1 MSDLPSLQLAD
12 RQRKVVY
19 SGLTVVVVVLAVAA
33 LIAHTGFQQFL
44 QLTVDGLTIGALY
57 AVIALGYTLVY
68 GVLQL
73 INFAHSEVF
82 MFGAFGGLFAARGL
96 LGNGGLPSGIESVG
110 LVAFGLGCGALAG
123 GVAAFV
129 LERTAYRPLRKRGAP
144 RLAYL
149 ISAIG
154 ASLFASNL
162 AGKQFGRQNVPVP
175 PLFTDGVL
183 FRFFGAEVTVVTLF
197 IFGTAITMLLLLER
211 LVNGT
216 RLGSGIRAVAQDA
229 DTASLMGVNVER
241 VIVVTFIIGGLLAG
255 AGGFLY
261 AVVFNASYNMGF
273 VPGVKAFTAAVLGG
287 IGNVRGAVVGGLVLG
302 LVENYGGYLTQASY
316 KDVIA
321 FGVLVLVLLIR
332 PSGLLGERLG
342 RAA

>member
-1 MSDLPSLQLAD
+1 M
-12 RQRKVVY
+12 
-19 SGLTVVVVVLAVAA
+19 
-33 LIAHTGFQQFL
+33 GFFDQFW
-44 QLTVDGLTIGALY
+44 QLTIDGLMVGSLY

-82 MFGAFGGLFAARGL
+82 MLGSFGGLFAARAL
-96 LGNGGLPSGIESVG
+96 LPDHGVPGGFESVC
-110 LVAFGLGCGALAG
+110 LVAVGLGVGAACGALA
-123 GVAAFV
+123 AFT
-129 LERTAYRPLRKRGAP
+129 LERVAYRPLRRRAAP

-154 ASLFASNL
+154 ASLFAVNL
-162 AGKQFGRQNVPVP
+162 AGKEFGRQNVDLPD
-175 PLFTDGVL
+175 LFHNGTV
-183 FRFFGAEVTVVTLF
+183 FTIFGAQVSTQSLV
-197 IFGTAITMLLLLER
+197 IFGVAIAMLIGLDR
-211 LVNGT
+211 LVAGT
-216 RLGSGIRAVAQDA
+216 RLGQGIRAVAQDA
-229 DTASLMGVNVER
+229 DTAVLMGVNVER
-241 VIVVTFIIGGLLAG
+241 IIIVTFIVGGLLAG

-261 AVVFNASYNMGF
+261 AMTFNASYNMGF

-287 IGNVRGAVVGGLVLG
+287 IGNVRGAMLGGLLLG
-302 LVENYGGYLTQASY
+302 LVESYGGYLFQASY

-321 FGVLVLVLLIR
+321 FLVLVAILMIR

>member
-1 MSDLPSLQLAD
+1 M
-12 RQRKVVY
+12 
-19 SGLTVVVVVLAVAA
+19 
-33 LIAHTGFQQFL
+33 GFVHQFW

-82 MFGAFGGLFAARGL
+82 MLGAFGGLFAARGL
-96 LGNGGLPSGIESVG
+96 TPSGHTPGGIASVG
-110 LVAFGLGCGALAG
+110 LVVVGLGVGALAG
-123 GVAAFV
+123 AAAAYA
-129 LERTAYRPLRKRGAP
+129 LERTAYRPLRRRNAP

-154 ASLFASNL
+154 ASYFAFNL
-162 AGKQFGRQNVPVP
+162 AGKEFGRQNVALPD
-175 PLFTDGVL
+175 LFHDGTVFHL
-183 FRFFGAEVTVVTLF
+183 FGAQVRTQTLV
-197 IFGTAITMLLLLER
+197 IFGVAAAMMVLLDR
-211 LVNGT
+211 LVSST
-216 RLGSGIRAVAQDA
+216 RLGQGIRAVAQDA

-241 VIVVTFIIGGLLAG
+241 VIVLTFIIGGLLAG

-261 AVVFNASYNMGF
+261 VLTFNASYNMGF
-273 VPGVKAFTAAVLGG
+273 VPGLKAFTAAVLGG
-287 IGNVRGAVVGGLVLG
+287 IGNVRGAVLGGLVLG
-302 LVENYGGYLTQASY
+302 LVESYGGYIISASY

-321 FGVLVLVLLIR
+321 FMVLVVILLFR